1 MIQNSNKIG
10 VLVFPAGE
18 VNSIELH
25 CALSTCVNIRLYGA
39 SSFDRHGGYVFKDY
53 TSDLPV
59 ITDARFIDALN
70 ELIAIKQ
77 IDVIFPTHDTVAEYM
92 AEHQAEIHAKVIS
105 ADAETSEICR
115 DKKKTFD
122 LFSDCSF
129 CPTIYTSP
137 NCFPIFAKPRR
148 GQGAVGAYKI
158 SDLSEVPSDVNW
170 DDMVICE
177 YLPGEEYTV
186 DCITDK
192 HGALCGVFP
201 RSRKRVLAGIT
212 VGGSTESL
220 TEEIHYIAE
229 TLNSRLKFL
238 GLWYF
243 QIKKA
248 QDGQFKLMEIS
259 TRCAGTMCLSRARG
273 VNPALLSVYI
283 AMGKDVSVFSNQ
295 YNVTVDRTFISR
307 YKIDYDY
314 DHVYLD
320 LDDTLLMNGKVC
332 LETVR
337 FLYQCFNKSIPVT
350 LLTRHDSDH
359 NDTTEEYLRKCC
371 ISKDLFDEIIVI
383 GPDQKKVDYIKA
395 QSPIFIDNAF
405 SERKLVHDSL
415 NIPVF
420 DVDCIEVLL
429 DWRT

>member
-1 MIQNSNKIG
+1 MTQKSNKIG

-39 SSFDRHGGYVFKDY
+39 SSVDRHGEYVFKDY
-53 TSDLPV
+53 TSNLPL
-59 ITDARFIDALN
+59 ITDVEFIDALN
-70 ELIAIKQ
+70 QLIEEKQ

-92 AEHQAEIHAKVIS
+92 AEHQGEIHAKVIS
-105 ADAETSEICR
+105 ADAETSEVCR

-129 CPTIYTSP
+129 CPAIYTAP
-137 NCFPIFAKPRR
+137 ECFPIFAKPRR
-148 GQGAVGAYKI
+148 GQGAIGAYKM
-158 SDLSEVPSDVNW
+158 STPSEVPSDVNW
-170 DDMVICE
+170 DDMVLCE
-177 YLPGEEYTV
+177 YLPGDEYTV
-186 DCITDK
+186 DCITDQ
-192 HGALCGVFP
+192 HGTLCGVFP

-212 VGGSTESL
+212 VGGATEPLSK
-220 TEEIHYIAE
+220 EINYIAE
-229 TLNSRLKFL
+229 TINSRLKFL

-243 QIKKA
+243 QIKK
-248 QDGQFKLMEIS
+248 DCNGQFKLMEIS

-283 AMGKDVSVFSNQ
+283 AMGKEVSVFSNQ

-307 YKIDYDY
+307 YKIDYNY

-350 LLTRHDSDH
+350 LLTRHDYDH
-359 NDTTEEYLRKCC
+359 DDTTEEYLKKCC
-371 ISKDLFDEIIVI
+371 ISKNLFDTIVVI
-383 GPDQKKVDYIKA
+383 KNNEKKVDYIK
-395 QSPIFIDNAF
+395 SKYPIFIDNAF
-405 SERKLVHDSL
+405 SERKLVHDIL

-420 DVDCIEVLL
+420 DVEGIEVLL